1 MGKIDY
7 FIGKY
12 LRYARKYKKGIG
24 FNLSEQEFP
33 FRRRELKAIEY
44 LLSLHVH
51 PSVHWQTD
59 VKGIGLH
66 NDSRV
71 PFCTT
76 WMAWHEGQ
84 STFAWRVI
92 QAH

>member
-33 FRRRELKAIEY
+33 FRRRGLKAIEY

-51 PSVHWQTD
+51 PSVRWENGVK
-59 VKGIGLH
+59 VKGSPIASL
-66 NDSRV
+66 V
-71 PFCTT
+71 PFFT
-76 WMAWHEGQ
+76 
-84 STFAWRVI
+84 R
-92 QAH
+92 